1 MNNLLK
7 SFAVILLCV
16 VIFASCQK
24 SEAPPPAPSHF
35 ISNDTIHINPE
46 SRLFASLAFATASK
60 ELFSRQIEAPAQIVF
75 DPTQLAFVILPFP
88 GRVVNSHVR
97 LGQSVRAGTP
107 LFEVASADF
116 IEVQRDFFQSQ
127 SERDLAH
134 RNLERTK
141 QLHENGVASQRDLEE
156 ATNEF
161 RIADEEFRNV
171 TAAAKIFHSDPKNM
185 RVGEPLVIRSPIAG
199 EVIDNNVVLGQF
211 FNEEENA
218 VTVANLQT
226 MWIEAHI
233 SERDIRFVHIG
244 STIQLRVNAYPDKV
258 FSATIFQISEMVD
271 EETRMI
277 NVRAECENPGN
288 LLKAGMFASVV
299 IPANPQLR
307 IIVPKTA
314 IMQGER
320 QNFVFVRTSETTV
333 VKRYVVVETTV
344 EGRAVISSGLQANE
358 QVVSSGGIYIV
369 SDGAF
374 FIR

>member
-7 SFAVILLCV
+7 LSAIICLA
-16 VIFASCQK
+16 IFASCK
-24 SEAPPPAPSHF
+24 RGEAPQPTPSHF
-35 ISNDTIHINPE
+35 LHYDTIFVNKE
-46 SRLFASLAFATASK
+46 SALFASLAFAQAS
-60 ELFSRQIEAPAQIVF
+60 EDYFSRQIQAPAQIAF
-75 DPTQLAFVILPFP
+75 NPTQLAFVILPFP

-116 IEVQRDFFQSQ
+116 IEVQRDFFQAQ
-127 SERDLAH
+127 SERDLVH

-161 RIADEEFRNV
+161 RIADEELRNA
-171 TAAAKIFHSDPKNM
+171 TAAVKIFHSDPKNM

-211 FNEEENA
+211 FNEDENA
-218 VTVANLQT
+218 VTVANLQKI
-226 MWIEAHI
+226 WIEAHV
-233 SERDIRFVHIG
+233 SERDIRFVSIG
-244 STIQLRVNAYPDKV
+244 STVELRVNAYPDKI
-258 FSATIFQISEMVD
+258 FSAEIFHISEMVD

-277 NVRAECENPGN
+277 NVRAECENPDN

-299 IPANPQLR
+299 ISATPLRR
-307 IIVPKTA
+307 IIVPATA

-320 QNFVFVRTSETTV
+320 QNFVFVRASETSF
-333 VKRYVVVETTV
+333 VKRYVDVETIV
-344 EGRAVISSGLQANE
+344 EGNAMITSGLQVGE
-358 QVVSSGGIYIV
+358 KVVSSGGIYII
-369 SDGAF
+369 SDGGF
-374 FIR
+374 FMR